1 MNVYMSFKE
10 LAAKYPQK
18 LASREDRR
26 MARWVQ
32 ECLYEKFMGQLETLV
47 DNKYQPW
54 MSAMNLAANWVFDAE
69 AFDGYTLDA
78 KGVSFSVVLET
89 EFLDGFSE
97 YDPLIEFVFDLDQK
111 RFNEAYIKELFQQ
124 MDTELGELLKT
135 TYGNWMIATC
145 KYHWELF
152 NHFGEQIEVDNPIMD
167 PERYFLTHETVALD

>member
-1 MNVYMSFKE
+1 MSFKE
-10 LAAKYPQK
+10 LVAKYPEK

-78 KGVSFSVVLET
+78 KGVSFSA
-89 EFLDGFSE
+89 GS
-97 YDPLIEFVFDLDQK
+97 
-111 RFNEAYIKELFQQ
+111 A
-124 MDTELGELLKT
+124 LKAKV
-135 TYGNWMIATC
+135 N
-145 KYHWELF
+145 K
-152 NHFGEQIEVDNPIMD
+152 
-167 PERYFLTHETVALD
+167 